1 MSKWM
6 KLIESSE
13 EKFKDFYRFVF
24 NFSTSSKTLLSD
36 VAAAL
41 WKMLLKN
48 KGYKHL
54 DCWCKFIKV
63 SYYMHTIHCEQD
75 KHKKAVTKDLWNQ
88 FYDFIKTVK
97 PDFSNYDANGAWPSA
112 IDEFVTHHCEELK
125 KTTSN

>member
-63 SYYMHTIHCEQD
+63 SYYMHTIHCE
-75 KHKKAVTKDLWNQ
+75 
-88 FYDFIKTVK
+88 
-97 PDFSNYDANGAWPSA
+97 
-112 IDEFVTHHCEELK
+112 
-125 KTTSN
+125 